1 MWVGSGGRVCLYG
14 KASSGDEGEVKVI
27 GEFDRNQVRLYG
39 RAGVRCEGEL
49 KPGVPIWQSQ
59 ASRVR

>member
-1 MWVGSGGRVCLYG
+1 MRLYG

-27 GEFDRNQVRLYG
+27 EGFDRSQVCLYG
-39 RAGVRCEGEL
+39 RAGFRCEGEL
-49 KPGVPIWQSQ
+49 KPGVPKWQSQ